1 MSPDAMPS
9 VWAVVPSFNRCHH
22 TLRFLRAFA
31 AVDYPRKHVVVVD
44 DASTDHTRFNIALNF
59 PAVPV
64 LAGNGRLWWSGGTN
78 AGIRHALAA
87 GADFILTINDDSVME
102 PDFLARM
109 VACAREDARR
119 IVGCAVLRQD
129 RPDTVWALGAR
140 FDLRDRYGLALN
152 FAEEKWADVRPG
164 LAEFH
169 PVDFMPGNG
178 VLLPRAVFEAVG
190 LYDEVNLP
198 QYHADSDLVLRAARA
213 GFRPGIATRA
223 VIYNHINTTP
233 LVNNVYD
240 LLYSQKSD
248 RNCHALRTF
257 YRRHRPDVPFA
268 LVAFRSYAKFFL
280 PRWGRWLCRRAGVR
294 L

>member
-1 MSPDAMPS
+1 MNADLPS
-9 VWAVVPSFNRCHH
+9 VWAVVPSFNRCHR

-44 DASTDHTRFNIALNF
+44 DASPDHTRFNLALNF
-59 PAVPV
+59 PDVTV
-64 LAGNGRLWWSGGTN
+64 LAGDGDLWWSGGTN

-102 PDFLARM
+102 PDFLRHL
-109 VACAREDARR
+109 VGCALGDPRR

-140 FDLRDRYGLALN
+140 FDLSDRYGLALN
-152 FAEEKWADVRPG
+152 FAEKSWAAVRPG
-164 LAEFH
+164 LPAFH

-178 VLLPRAVFEAVG
+178 VLLPRAVFETVG

-198 QYHADSDLVLRAARA
+198 QYHADSDLVLRAAKA
-213 GFRPGIATRA
+213 GFRPGISTRS
-223 VIYNHINTTP
+223 VIYNHILTEP
-233 LVNNVYD
+233 LVRGAHD
-240 LLYSQKSD
+240 MIYSKKSD
-248 RNCHALRTF
+248 RNWHALRTF
-257 YRRHRPDVPFA
+257 YRRHRPEVPLA
-268 LVAFRSYAKFFL
+268 LVASKSYARILL
-280 PRWGRWLCRRAGVR
+280 PGWVRWLCRRAGVR